1 MASSSIYHVLA
12 FDRRVLSIIH
22 IINFRPG
29 HYVRTSTADGME
41 RDCATCLLQIKE
53 WRCNSIDP
61 HAYACLYGRYTIV
74 LYILEY
80 LCFALLVDSHS
91 LLYHHDP
98 PRPFT
103 IQLSFNHQMGDRL
116 SMEELE
122 RERERAATSNHTV
135 CEGRET
141 RRKIQ
146 EQKNL
151 ILAPPARQAPCIHDP
166 SIDWW
171 YVLPPSI
178 KNTIMNLCWLN

>member
-1 MASSSIYHVLA
+1 MASSSIYLIYHVLA

-61 HAYACLYGRYTIV
+61 HAYACLYGRYMIV

-122 RERERAATSNHTV
+122 REREREPPPQITRYGRGGRR
-135 CEGRET
+135 EGRFKSK
-141 RRKIQ
+141 RILFWFLQPGRPHVSMIHP
-146 EQKNL
+146 L
-151 ILAPPARQAPCIHDP
+151 IDDTYFLRP
-166 SIDWW
+166 
-171 YVLPPSI
+171 
-178 KNTIMNLCWLN
+178 